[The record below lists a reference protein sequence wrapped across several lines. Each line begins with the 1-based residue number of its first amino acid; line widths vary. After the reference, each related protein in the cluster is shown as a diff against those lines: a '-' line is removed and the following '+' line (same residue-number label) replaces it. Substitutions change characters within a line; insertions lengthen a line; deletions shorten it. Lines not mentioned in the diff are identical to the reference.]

1 MDMPNFEVY
10 ERTYRTKAK
19 RQSHGIRYRAMIAE
33 EGPWT
38 TTTARFMT
46 REGKSYRTKA
56 DARRALAVLIAWWME
71 HILAE
76 FEDKHVKNR
85 RPFNHAKRGIMGLD
99 SEDLFVGMVGYQN
112 ALKAPGDDLKGVAA
126 IVKGFD
132 LTHPAFAREYGQGVA
147 FWL

>member
-1 MDMPNFEVY
+1 MEAIQDPTLPPKDGHAQFRGVRANLSY
-10 ERTYRTKAK
+10 EGQEAK
-19 RQSHGIRYRAMIAE
+19 PRIRYRAMIAE

-76 FEDKHVKNR
+76 FEDH
-85 RPFNHAKRGIMGLD
+85 G
-99 SEDLFVGMVGYQN
+99 S
-112 ALKAPGDDLKGVAA
+112 
-126 IVKGFD
+126 
-132 LTHPAFAREYGQGVA
+132 
-147 FWL
+147 